1 MGSPGE
7 CTQVHLRDFLP
18 KLLQRMKQLKTSFH
32 KLKAMLHQQ
41 KSGDCSDI
49 MTKVCNVAD
58 RIIQNR
64 LDTGTSA
71 PFAVQLT
78 NELKTDYQQLNN
90 LFLVKCDMSLEII
103 YIRRIIEKVKEL
115 LVYTEQSLSQIAK
128 ALGYQ
133 KPTELSEQLMTY
145 TGLPS
150 AHFKQIR
157 KNKLEIIRRQQE
169 KQNEL

>member
-1 MGSPGE
+1 M
-7 CTQVHLRDFLP
+7 
-18 KLLQRMKQLKTSFH
+18 LQKQN
-32 KLKAMLHQQ
+32 
-41 KSGDCSDI
+41 SGDCSEI

-64 LDTGTSA
+64 LDTGKSA

-78 NELKTDYQQLNN
+78 NELKADYHQLNN
-90 LFLVKCDMSLEII
+90 LFLVKYDMSLEII

-115 LVYTEQSLSQIAK
+115 LVYTEQLLSQIAK

-145 TGLPS
+145 TGLTS

>member
-1 MGSPGE
+1 M
-7 CTQVHLRDFLP
+7 
-18 KLLQRMKQLKTSFH
+18 LQKQN
-32 KLKAMLHQQ
+32 
-41 KSGDCSDI
+41 SGDCSEI

-64 LDTGTSA
+64 LDTGKSA

-78 NELKTDYQQLNN
+78 NELKADYHQLNN
-90 LFLVKCDMSLEII
+90 LFLVKYDMSLEII

-145 TGLPS
+145 TGLTS

-157 KNKLEIIRRQQE
+157 KNKLEIIKRQQE
-169 KQNEL
+169 KQNGL

>member
-1 MGSPGE
+1 MQANKEFIISISYNPIKLSSY
-7 CTQVHLRDFLP
+7 TAFKFSYNFLQDFI
-18 KLLQRMKQLKTSFH
+18 
-32 KLKAMLHQQ
+32 
-41 KSGDCSDI
+41 C
-49 MTKVCNVAD
+49 KVVSIFTAY
-58 RIIQNR
+58 
-64 LDTGTSA
+64 
-71 PFAVQLT
+71 F
-78 NELKTDYQQLNN
+78 
-90 LFLVKCDMSLEII
+90 LEII

-145 TGLPS
+145 TGLTS

>member
-1 MGSPGE
+1 MFGQTRAE
-7 CTQVHLRDFLP
+7 
-18 KLLQRMKQLKTSFH
+18 
-32 KLKAMLHQQ
+32 KA
-41 KSGDCSDI
+41 SGVQESL
-49 MTKVCNVAD
+49 VAS
-58 RIIQNR
+58 
-64 LDTGTSA
+64 LE
-71 PFAVQLT
+71 AVFVI
-78 NELKTDYQQLNN
+78 E
-90 LFLVKCDMSLEII
+90 SLEII

-145 TGLPS
+145 TGLTS